1 MPVCELMS
9 KTTKERQI
17 ESEEHDDTP
26 NVRAL
31 YEIILEL
38 NHKMAKMEKKMQEMT
53 KWVDLKKKKINMVD
67 WLNENHTEGVN
78 IDFDQFIKCIKVERD
93 QLENLFQ
100 TDYTTGILKV
110 LEDKL
115 SLDPYVNNPLK
126 AFDQKNN
133 VFFAYVNNKWCILPD
148 KLFQQLINNI
158 SKQLLDEFIKWQT
171 ENANRMDQDDFAIKY
186 SANVKKIMGGN
197 LSREQNY
204 AKIKL
209 DLYKYLKVNVK
220 NITEYQFT

>member
-1 MPVCELMS
+1 
-9 KTTKERQI
+9 
-17 ESEEHDDTP
+17 
-26 NVRAL
+26 
-31 YEIILEL
+31 
-38 NHKMAKMEKKMQEMT
+38 
-53 KWVDLKKKKINMVD
+53 LKKKKINMVD

-100 TDYTTGILKV
+100 TDYTSGILKV

-133 VFFAYVNNKWCILPD
+133 VFFAYVNNTWCILPD